1 MQRLLHQLRKYAVGF
16 SPHEPG
22 SIEMKKNFGD
32 YVKTFITDI
41 PADLESEQAL
51 FFKKTIPR
59 FAEEA
64 IYIYSFQENRM
75 IFASGWDE
83 LVGYA
88 DDEINML
95 AIVNMSAPG
104 FAPFSHDLNDKAL
117 QFIHNKSENLEGY
130 SFTIELKKIHK
141 NGHEV
146 PIVARV
152 GVFAS
157 ENGKVTSIIGRFQI
171 NRNLIFGKIMR
182 YAAYGPEKE
191 KFEEE
196 LNKVLFYHL
205 AISNKEKEALSLVA
219 KGYSFKE
226 IAHELNVSHSAI
238 EKRIIPLYK
247 RFDVKSLTHL
257 VSFAYDNNIL
267 P

>member
-1 MQRLLHQLRKYAVGF
+1 
-16 SPHEPG
+16 
-22 SIEMKKNFGD
+22 MKKNFGD
-32 YVKTFITDI
+32 YSRTFITDT
-41 PADLESEQAL
+41 PADLTTEKAL
-51 FFKKTIPR
+51 FYKKTIPT
-59 FAEEA
+59 FPEEA
-64 IYIYSFQENRM
+64 IYIYSFKENKM
-75 IFASGWDE
+75 IYASGWTE
-83 LVGYA
+83 VLGYE

-117 QFIHNKSENLEGY
+117 KFIHGKSEDLEAY

-141 NGHEV
+141 NGTEV

-152 GVFAS
+152 GILNS
-157 ENGKVTSIIGRFQI
+157 ENGKIESILGRFQV
-171 NRNLIFGKIMR
+171 NRNLIFGKVMR

-196 LNKVLFYHL
+196 LNKILFYHL

-226 IAHELNVSHSAI
+226 IAHELSVSHSAI

>member
-1 MQRLLHQLRKYAVGF
+1 M
-16 SPHEPG
+16 S
-22 SIEMKKNFGD
+22 KKNFGD
-32 YVKTFITDI
+32 YSRNFITEV
-41 PADLESEQAL
+41 PANLEEEQAQY
-51 FFKKTIPR
+51 FRQTIPK
-59 FAEEA
+59 FPEEA
-64 IYIYSFQENRM
+64 VYIYSFKENRM
-75 IFASGWDE
+75 IFARGWE
-83 LVGYA
+83 EVVGYK

-95 AIVNMSAPG
+95 AIVNMSAPEY
-104 FAPFSHDLNDKAL
+104 APFSHDLNDKAL
-117 QFIHNKSENLEGY
+117 QFIHKKTENLEDY

-141 NGHEV
+141 DGSLV
-146 PIVARV
+146 PIIARV
-152 GVFAS
+152 GVFKS
-157 ENGKVTSIIGRFQI
+157 ENGHIESIIGRFQI
-171 NRNLIFGKIMR
+171 NRSLIFGRVMR

-196 LNKVLFYHL
+196 LNKILFSHL

-226 IAHELNVSHSAI
+226 IAHELKVSHSAI

-257 VSFAYDNNIL
+257 VSFAYDNFIL

>member
-1 MQRLLHQLRKYAVGF
+1 MN
-16 SPHEPG
+16 S
-22 SIEMKKNFGD
+22 KKNFGD
-32 YVKTFITDI
+32 YSKNFISDV
-41 PADLESEQAL
+41 PADGESDEAQY
-51 FFKKTIPR
+51 FNQTIPR
-59 FAEEA
+59 FPEEA
-64 IYIYSFQENRM
+64 IYIYSFKLNKM
-75 IFASGWDE
+75 VYASGWE
-83 LVGYA
+83 EVVGYK

-95 AIVNMSAPG
+95 AIVNMSAPE

-117 QFIHNKSENLEGY
+117 KFIHNKTKDLEKY

-141 NGHEV
+141 NGTLV

-152 GVFAS
+152 GVYSS
-157 ENGKVTSIIGRFQI
+157 ENGKVTAIIGRFQI
-171 NRNLIFGKIMR
+171 NRNLIFGKVMR
-182 YAAYGPEKE
+182 YAAFGPEKE

-196 LNKVLFYHL
+196 LNKILFSHL
-205 AISNKEKEALSLVA
+205 AISDKEKEALALVA

-247 RFDVKSLTHL
+247 RFNVKSLTHL
-257 VSFAYDNNIL
+257 VSFSYDNSIL

>member
-1 MQRLLHQLRKYAVGF
+1 MSKD
-16 SPHEPG
+16 
-22 SIEMKKNFGD
+22 NFGD
-32 YVKTFITDI
+32 YSRNFITAV
-41 PADLESEQAL
+41 PADLSSEQAL
-51 FFKKTIPR
+51 YFKQTIPK
-59 FAEEA
+59 FPEEA
-64 IYIYSFQENRM
+64 IYIYSFKENRM
-75 IFASGWDE
+75 IFARGWE
-83 LVGYA
+83 EVVGYQ

-95 AIVNMSAPG
+95 AIVNMSAPE

-117 QFIHNKSENLEGY
+117 QFIHKKTENLEDY

-141 NGHEV
+141 NGSLV
-146 PIVARV
+146 PIIARV
-152 GVFAS
+152 GVFS
-157 ENGKVTSIIGRFQI
+157 SNNGHVESIIGRFQI
-171 NRNLIFGKIMR
+171 NRSLIFGRVMR

-196 LNKVLFYHL
+196 LNKILFSHL

-226 IAHELNVSHSAI
+226 IAHELSVSHSAI

-257 VSFAYDNNIL
+257 VSFSYDNFIL

>member
-1 MQRLLHQLRKYAVGF
+1 M
-16 SPHEPG
+16 S
-22 SIEMKKNFGD
+22 KKNFGD
-32 YVKTFITDI
+32 YSKNFITAV
-41 PADLESEQAL
+41 PANLEEEQAQY
-51 FFKKTIPR
+51 FRQTIPT
-59 FAEEA
+59 FPEEA
-64 IYIYSFQENRM
+64 VYIYSFKENRM
-75 IFASGWDE
+75 IFARGWE
-83 LVGYA
+83 EVVGYK

-95 AIVNMSAPG
+95 AIVNMSAPEY
-104 FAPFSHDLNDKAL
+104 APFSHDLNDKAL
-117 QFIHNKSENLEGY
+117 QFIHKKTENLEDY

-141 NGHEV
+141 DGSLV
-146 PIVARV
+146 PIIARV
-152 GVFAS
+152 GVFKS
-157 ENGKVTSIIGRFQI
+157 ENGHIESIIGRFQI
-171 NRNLIFGKIMR
+171 NRSLIFGRVMR

-196 LNKVLFYHL
+196 LNKILFSHL

-226 IAHELNVSHSAI
+226 IAHELKVSHSAI

-257 VSFAYDNNIL
+257 VGFAYDNFIL

>member
-1 MQRLLHQLRKYAVGF
+1 MN
-16 SPHEPG
+16 P
-22 SIEMKKNFGD
+22 KKNFGD
-32 YVKTFITDI
+32 YSKNFISDI
-41 PADLESEQAL
+41 PADQESDEVQY
-51 FFKKTIPR
+51 FNQTIPR
-59 FAEEA
+59 FPEEA
-64 IYIYSFQENRM
+64 IYIYSFKLNKM
-75 IFASGWDE
+75 VYASGWE
-83 LVGYA
+83 EVVGYK

-95 AIVNMSAPG
+95 AIVNMSAPE

-117 QFIHNKSENLEGY
+117 KFIHNKTKDLEKY

-141 NGHEV
+141 NGTLV

-152 GVFAS
+152 GVYSS
-157 ENGKVTSIIGRFQI
+157 ENGKVTAIIGRFQI
-171 NRNLIFGKIMR
+171 NRNLIFGKVMR
-182 YAAYGPEKE
+182 YAAFGPEKE

-196 LNKVLFYHL
+196 LNKILFSHL
-205 AISNKEKEALSLVA
+205 AISDKEKEAIALVA

-247 RFDVKSLTHL
+247 RFNVKSLTHL
-257 VSFAYDNNIL
+257 VSFSYDNSIL

>member
-1 MQRLLHQLRKYAVGF
+1 MSTGNYGDY
-16 SPHEPG
+16 S
-22 SIEMKKNFGD
+22 KNF
-32 YVKTFITDI
+32 ITAV
-41 PADLESEQAL
+41 PADLESEQAQY
-51 FFKKTIPR
+51 FRQTIPK
-59 FAEEA
+59 FPEEA
-64 IYIYSFQENRM
+64 IYIYSFKENRM
-75 IFASGWDE
+75 IFARGWE
-83 LVGYA
+83 EVVGYQ

-95 AIVNMSAPG
+95 AIVNMSAPE

-117 QFIHNKSENLEGY
+117 QFIHKKTENLEDY

-141 NGHEV
+141 DGTLVPIIVRVGIFSSNNGHIE
-146 PIVARV
+146 
-152 GVFAS
+152 
-157 ENGKVTSIIGRFQI
+157 SIIGRFQI
-171 NRNLIFGKIMR
+171 NRSLIFGRVMR

-196 LNKVLFYHL
+196 LNKVLFKHL

-226 IAHELNVSHSAI
+226 IAHELKVSHSAI

-257 VSFAYDNNIL
+257 VSFAYDNFIL

>member
-1 MQRLLHQLRKYAVGF
+1 MSK
-16 SPHEPG
+16 E
-22 SIEMKKNFGD
+22 NFGD
-32 YVKTFITDI
+32 YSRNFITAV
-41 PADLESEQAL
+41 PADLSSEQAL
-51 FFKKTIPR
+51 YFKQTIPK
-59 FAEEA
+59 FPEEA
-64 IYIYSFQENRM
+64 IYIYSFKENRM
-75 IFASGWDE
+75 IFARGWE
-83 LVGYA
+83 EVVGYQ

-95 AIVNMSAPG
+95 AIVNMSAPE

-117 QFIHNKSENLEGY
+117 QFIHKKTENLEEY
-130 SFTIELKKIHK
+130 SFTIELKKVHK
-141 NGHEV
+141 NGSLV
-146 PIVARV
+146 PIIARV
-152 GVFAS
+152 GVFS
-157 ENGKVTSIIGRFQI
+157 SNNGHVESIIGRFQI
-171 NRNLIFGKIMR
+171 NRSLIFGRVMR

-196 LNKVLFYHL
+196 LNKILFSHL

-226 IAHELNVSHSAI
+226 IAHELSVSHSAI

-257 VSFAYDNNIL
+257 VSFSYDNFIL

>member
-1 MQRLLHQLRKYAVGF
+1 MT
-16 SPHEPG
+16 S
-22 SIEMKKNFGD
+22 KKDFGD
-32 YVKTFITDI
+32 YSRNFITDI
-41 PADLESEQAL
+41 PADLDAEDAKY
-51 FFKKTIPR
+51 FKQTIPR
-59 FAEEA
+59 FPDEA
-64 IYIYSFQENRM
+64 IYIYSFKQNRM
-75 IFASGWDE
+75 IFASGWE
-83 LVGYA
+83 EVVGYK
-88 DDEINML
+88 DNEINML
-95 AIVNMSAPG
+95 AIVNMSAPE

-117 QFIHNKSENLEGY
+117 KFIHGKSKNLEQY

-141 NGHEV
+141 NGSLV
-146 PIVARV
+146 PMIVRV
-152 GVFAS
+152 GVFSS
-157 ENGKVTSIIGRFQI
+157 ENGKITSIIGRFQI
-171 NRNLIFGKIMR
+171 NRSLIFGKVMR

-196 LNKVLFYHL
+196 LNKILFYHL
-205 AISNKEKEALSLVA
+205 AISNKEKEAISLVA

>member
-1 MQRLLHQLRKYAVGF
+1 MTN
-16 SPHEPG
+16 
-22 SIEMKKNFGD
+22 KNFGD
-32 YVKTFITDI
+32 YSRNFITAV
-41 PADLESEQAL
+41 PADLESEQAQY
-51 FFKKTIPR
+51 FKQTIPK
-59 FAEEA
+59 FPEEA
-64 IYIYSFQENRM
+64 IYIYSFKENRM
-75 IFASGWDE
+75 IFARGWE
-83 LVGYA
+83 EVVGYQ

-95 AIVNMSAPG
+95 AIVNMSAPEY
-104 FAPFSHDLNDKAL
+104 APFSHDLNDKAL
-117 QFIHNKSENLEGY
+117 QFIHKKTENLEDY

-141 NGHEV
+141 DGSLV
-146 PIVARV
+146 PIIVRV
-152 GVFAS
+152 GVFSS
-157 ENGKVTSIIGRFQI
+157 ENGHIESIIGRFQI
-171 NRNLIFGKIMR
+171 NRSLIFGRVMR

-196 LNKVLFYHL
+196 LNKVLFSHL

-226 IAHELNVSHSAI
+226 IAHELKVSHSAI

-257 VSFAYDNNIL
+257 VSFAYDNFIL

>member
-1 MQRLLHQLRKYAVGF
+1 MSTDNYGDY
-16 SPHEPG
+16 S
-22 SIEMKKNFGD
+22 KNF
-32 YVKTFITDI
+32 ITAV
-41 PADLESEQAL
+41 PADLESEQAQY
-51 FFKKTIPR
+51 FRQTIPK
-59 FAEEA
+59 FPEEA
-64 IYIYSFQENRM
+64 IYIYSFKENRM
-75 IFASGWDE
+75 IFARGWE
-83 LVGYA
+83 EVVGYQ

-95 AIVNMSAPG
+95 AIVNMSAPE

-117 QFIHNKSENLEGY
+117 QFIHKKTENLEDY

-141 NGHEV
+141 DGTLV
-146 PIVARV
+146 PIIVRV
-152 GVFAS
+152 GVFS
-157 ENGKVTSIIGRFQI
+157 SNNGHIESIIGRFQI
-171 NRNLIFGKIMR
+171 NRSLIFGRVMR

-196 LNKVLFYHL
+196 LNKVLFKHL

-226 IAHELNVSHSAI
+226 IAHELKVSHSAI

-257 VSFAYDNNIL
+257 VSFAYDNFIL

>member
-1 MQRLLHQLRKYAVGF
+1 MSTGNYGDY
-16 SPHEPG
+16 S
-22 SIEMKKNFGD
+22 KNF
-32 YVKTFITDI
+32 ITAV
-41 PADLESEQAL
+41 PADLESEQAKY
-51 FFKKTIPR
+51 FRQTIPK
-59 FAEEA
+59 FPEEA
-64 IYIYSFQENRM
+64 IYIYSFKENRM
-75 IFASGWDE
+75 IFARGWE
-83 LVGYA
+83 EVVGYQ

-95 AIVNMSAPG
+95 AIVNMSAPE

-117 QFIHNKSENLEGY
+117 QFIHKKTENLEDY

-141 NGHEV
+141 DGTLVPIIVRVGIFSSNNGHIE
-146 PIVARV
+146 
-152 GVFAS
+152 
-157 ENGKVTSIIGRFQI
+157 SIIGRFQI
-171 NRNLIFGKIMR
+171 NRSLIFGRVMR

-196 LNKVLFYHL
+196 LNKVLFKHL

-226 IAHELNVSHSAI
+226 IAHELKVSHSAI

-257 VSFAYDNNIL
+257 VSFAYDNFIL

>member
-1 MQRLLHQLRKYAVGF
+1 M
-16 SPHEPG
+16 
-22 SIEMKKNFGD
+22 SIDNYGDYSKNF
-32 YVKTFITDI
+32 ITAV
-41 PADLESEQAL
+41 PADLKSEQAQY
-51 FFKKTIPR
+51 FRQTIPK
-59 FAEEA
+59 FPEEA
-64 IYIYSFQENRM
+64 IYIYSFKENRM
-75 IFASGWDE
+75 IFARGWE
-83 LVGYA
+83 EVVGYQ

-95 AIVNMSAPG
+95 AIVNMSAPE

-117 QFIHNKSENLEGY
+117 QFIHKKTENLEDY

-141 NGHEV
+141 DGTLVPIIVRVGIFSSSNGHIE
-146 PIVARV
+146 
-152 GVFAS
+152 
-157 ENGKVTSIIGRFQI
+157 SIIGRFQI
-171 NRNLIFGKIMR
+171 NRSLIFGRVMR

-196 LNKVLFYHL
+196 LNKVLFKHL

-226 IAHELNVSHSAI
+226 IAHELKVSHSAI

-257 VSFAYDNNIL
+257 VSFAYDNFIL

>member
-1 MQRLLHQLRKYAVGF
+1 M
-16 SPHEPG
+16 S
-22 SIEMKKNFGD
+22 KKNFGD
-32 YVKTFITDI
+32 YSRNFITEV
-41 PADLESEQAL
+41 PANLEEEQAQY
-51 FFKKTIPR
+51 FRQTIPT
-59 FAEEA
+59 FPEEA
-64 IYIYSFQENRM
+64 VYIYSFKENRM
-75 IFASGWDE
+75 IFARGWE
-83 LVGYA
+83 EVVGYK

-95 AIVNMSAPG
+95 AIVNMSAPEY
-104 FAPFSHDLNDKAL
+104 APFSHDLNDKAL
-117 QFIHNKSENLEGY
+117 QFIHKKTENLEDY

-141 NGHEV
+141 DGSLV
-146 PIVARV
+146 PIIARV
-152 GVFAS
+152 GVFKS
-157 ENGKVTSIIGRFQI
+157 ENGHIESIIGRFQI
-171 NRNLIFGKIMR
+171 NRSLIFGRVMR

-196 LNKVLFYHL
+196 LNKVLFSHL

-226 IAHELNVSHSAI
+226 IAHELKVSHSAI

-257 VSFAYDNNIL
+257 VSFAYDNFIL

>member
-1 MQRLLHQLRKYAVGF
+1 M
-16 SPHEPG
+16 SN
-22 SIEMKKNFGD
+22 KNFGD
-32 YVKTFITDI
+32 YSKNFITAV
-41 PADLESEQAL
+41 PASLEEEQAL
-51 FFKKTIPR
+51 YFKQTIPV
-59 FAEEA
+59 FPEEA
-64 IYIYSFQENRM
+64 VYIYSFKENRM
-75 IFASGWDE
+75 IFARGWE
-83 LVGYA
+83 EVLGYK

-95 AIVNMSAPG
+95 AIVNMSAPQY
-104 FAPFSHDLNDKAL
+104 APFSHDLNDKAL
-117 QFIHNKSENLEGY
+117 QFIHNKRENLEDY

-141 NGHEV
+141 DGSLV
-146 PIVARV
+146 PIIVRVA
-152 GVFAS
+152 VFKS
-157 ENGKVTSIIGRFQI
+157 ENGHIESIIGRFQI
-171 NRNLIFGKIMR
+171 NRSLIFGRVMR

-196 LNKVLFYHL
+196 LNKVLFSHL

-226 IAHELNVSHSAI
+226 IAHELKVSHSAI

-257 VSFAYDNNIL
+257 VSFAYDNFIL